1 MGLLDRMGQAIR
13 AQVNSLIQENQ
24 DPEKLLEKA
33 ILEMEGELIQ
43 MRQAL
48 AAAVAT
54 QKRTERQRQ
63 QQEKAAQTW
72 HERAQLALHHGN
84 EELARQALS
93 QWQTYQSQIAPL
105 QTSLQQQT
113 AIIQKL
119 KKELLTIER
128 KYAEMKAQKSLY
140 LARLRSASASQKAQ
154 EIMGSLNSSQMGT
167 IFEKLEAKVLEA
179 ESQADLIGYKD
190 PLERQFQD
198 LEGQKQI
205 EAELLKLK
213 QENLDG

>member
-84 EELARQALS
+84 
-93 QWQTYQSQIAPL
+93 
-105 QTSLQQQT
+105 
-113 AIIQKL
+113 
-119 KKELLTIER
+119 
-128 KYAEMKAQKSLY
+128 
-140 LARLRSASASQKAQ
+140 
-154 EIMGSLNSSQMGT
+154 
-167 IFEKLEAKVLEA
+167 
-179 ESQADLIGYKD
+179 
-190 PLERQFQD
+190 
-198 LEGQKQI
+198 
-205 EAELLKLK
+205 
-213 QENLDG
+213 

>member
-1 MGLLDRMGQAIR
+1 MGLFDRMGQAIR

-33 ILEMEGELIQ
+33 ILEMEGELIK

-48 AAAVAT
+48 AEAVAT

-72 HERAQLALHHGN
+72 HERAQLALNHGN
-84 EELARQALS
+84 EELARQALA
-93 QWQTYQSQIAPL
+93 QWQTYQSQIVPL
-105 QTSLQQQT
+105 QTAVQQQT
-113 AIIQKL
+113 IIIQNL

-128 KYAEMKAQKSLY
+128 KYADMKAQKSLY
-140 LARLRSASASQKAQ
+140 VARLRSASATQKVQ
-154 EIMGSLNSSQMGT
+154 EIMGSLNSSQTGT

-179 ESQADLIGYKD
+179 ESQADLMQYKD
-190 PLERQFQD
+190 PLERKFQD

-205 EAELLKLK
+205 EAELFKMK
-213 QENLDG
+213 QQEFDG